1 MADLPANEFVE
12 TSKKTLKNKTM
23 INLILT
29 ITLIVFAAFM
39 GVKQGLLMMEPRQE
53 VLEMFVKWGLDKAEM
68 NALGTL
74 TLVSGLLIMI
84 PKTFFAGNLLMASVI
99 LIIICFQLQQKDLKG
114 FAIELPFL
122 LLNLVL
128 LYLQHPINDLKSK

>member
-1 MADLPANEFVE
+1 
-12 TSKKTLKNKTM
+12 M

-29 ITLIVFAAFM
+29 ITLIVFASFM

-68 NALGTL
+68 NALGIL

-99 LIIICFQLQQKDLKG
+99 LIIICFQLQQRDLKG
-114 FAIELPFL
+114 FAIELPFF

-128 LYLQHPINDLKSK
+128 LYLQHPINDLRNK

>member
-1 MADLPANEFVE
+1 LADLPANEFVE

-114 FAIELPFL
+114 FAIELPFF

>member
-29 ITLIVFAAFM
+29 ITLIVFASFM

-99 LIIICFQLQQKDLKG
+99 LIIICFQLQQRDLKG
-114 FAIELPFL
+114 FAIELPFF

-128 LYLQHPINDLKSK
+128 LYLQHPINDLRNK

>member
-12 TSKKTLKNKTM
+12 TSKKTLKNKIM

-29 ITLIVFAAFM
+29 ITLIVFAAFI

-114 FAIELPFL
+114 FAIELPFF

>member
-1 MADLPANEFVE
+1 MADSPANEFVE

-68 NALGTL
+68 NALGIL

-114 FAIELPFL
+114 FAIELPFF

-128 LYLQHPINDLKSK
+128 LYLQHPINELKSK

>member
-114 FAIELPFL
+114 FAIELPFF